1 MPSRSTVEMHAT
13 TGSVPATDPTAC
25 GLDRNTPPLQTS
37 PSRRGERLMTRRT
50 ARTLA
55 AVAVVG
61 ALAATSGCDWLASQ
75 IPDVPSQSSAQP
87 TGPASESAQDR
98 AMRLD
103 KEAARKAYLDGSAEY
118 DRLVMAGGADKA
130 TKKLTDNFS
139 GAYLKD
145 ATETIQLFKT
155 SGWHTDRSISTKVTA
170 DQGWS
175 ASKIELTACEDS
187 SKVRTLDK
195 SGNEVNKGGV
205 RLIVQTLVAKR
216 TGDQWKIDS
225 QTSRPVK
232 TFDNEAGCS

>member
-1 MPSRSTVEMHAT
+1 
-13 TGSVPATDPTAC
+13 
-25 GLDRNTPPLQTS
+25 
-37 PSRRGERLMTRRT
+37 MTNRRT

-55 AVAVVG
+55 ALVVAG
-61 ALAATSGCDWLASQ
+61 ALAATSGCDWLANQ

-87 TGPASESAQDR
+87 TAPASESAQDR

-103 KEAARKAYLDGSAEY
+103 KEAAKNAYLDGNAEY
-118 DRLVMAGGADKA
+118 DRLAMAGGADKA

-145 ATETIQLFKT
+145 AVETIQMLKEN
-155 SGWHTDRSISTKVTA
+155 GWHTDRPGTIRVTA

-175 ASKIELTACEDS
+175 ATKIELTACEDG
-187 SKVRTLDK
+187 SKVHLLDE
-195 SGNEVNKGGV
+195 SGKNVKKGDAT
-205 RLIVQTLVAKR
+205 LIVQTLVAKK
-216 TGDQWKIDS
+216 TGDRWRIDS